1 VVRIGADDSIALA
14 MRRLAERHIGA
25 LVVEDRPDDRS
36 AGCYGRRASIHQRS
50 GSACR
55 DRFGAVTELAGGWIL
70 VGTDVGSIGE
80 TTVGEDGL
88 YVVYEGRIAK
98 CGVPL

>member
-1 VVRIGADDSIALA
+1 
-14 MRRLAERHIGA
+14 
-25 LVVEDRPDDRS
+25 
-36 AGCYGRRASIHQRS
+36 
-50 GSACR
+50 
-55 DRFGAVTELAGGWIL
+55 VTELAGGWIL